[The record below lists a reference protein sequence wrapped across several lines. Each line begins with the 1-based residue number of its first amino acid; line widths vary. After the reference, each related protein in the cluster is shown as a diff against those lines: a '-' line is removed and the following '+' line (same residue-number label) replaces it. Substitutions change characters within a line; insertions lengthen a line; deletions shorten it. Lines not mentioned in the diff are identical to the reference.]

1 MSMEPNLETLVN
13 TFNPSNT
20 QNAQGAQLANTI
32 YLNPNKIPTS
42 PKKNFNNI
50 FNWLRHN
57 IIISRGLHKF
67 MVCKAPTLIQQ
78 NLVRQFKH
86 NRPY

>member
-32 YLNPNKIPTS
+32 YLNPNP
-42 PKKNFNNI
+42 PKQTFTI
-50 FNWLRHN
+50 Y
-57 IIISRGLHKF
+57 
-67 MVCKAPTLIQQ
+67 LIDF
-78 NLVRQFKH
+78 LAMSS
-86 NRPY
+86 

>member
-50 FNWLRHN
+50 FN
-57 IIISRGLHKF
+57 
-67 MVCKAPTLIQQ
+67 
-78 NLVRQFKH
+78 
-86 NRPY
+86 